1 MKRCID
7 KLQIL
12 DSLKHASMML
22 AELRSSSL
30 GPKHYYELCSTPQ
43 FLLFPAFCQGA
54 DRILMLCGVDMAVFD
69 SLRYLSTY
77 IREAHMSGKQHCA
90 DLYEIVQYAGN
101 IVPRMYLM
109 ITVGRS
115 FQFRCD

>member
-1 MKRCID
+1 
-7 KLQIL
+7 
-12 DSLKHASMML
+12 ML

-30 GPKHYYELCSTPQ
+30 GPKHYYELCIPLHLT
-43 FLLFPAFCQGA
+43 AFIVSFEWI
-54 DRILMLCGVDMAVFD
+54 DDVDMAVFD

-77 IREAHMSGKQHCA
+77 IKEAHMSGKQHCA

-109 ITVGRS
+109 ITVGRFIPS
-115 FQFRCD
+115 ISLR

>member
-30 GPKHYYELCSTPQ
+30 GPKHYYELCTVPP
-43 FLLFPAFCQGA
+43 LTLGVYVLIRCQ
-54 DRILMLCGVDMAVFD
+54 DMAVFD

-109 ITVGRS
+109 ITVGR
-115 FQFRCD
+115 